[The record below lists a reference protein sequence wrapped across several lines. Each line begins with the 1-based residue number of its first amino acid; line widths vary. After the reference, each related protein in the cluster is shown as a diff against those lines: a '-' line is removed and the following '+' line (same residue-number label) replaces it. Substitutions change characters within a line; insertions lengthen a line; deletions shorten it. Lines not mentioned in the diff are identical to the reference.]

1 MTLVVIKRTFLPP
14 AVKPKPKGWDSPK
27 NFPYRPKTENPYAK
41 RQRGTKLEHLAFLA
55 AGFPVSNIAAAMGH
69 TLEVHLES
77 YARFIPD
84 ATADLYAK
92 RNAAP
97 KAA

>member
-1 MTLVVIKRTFLPP
+1 M
-14 AVKPKPKGWDSPK
+14 PKDNG
-27 NFPYRPKTENPYAK
+27 E
-41 RQRGTKLEHLAFLA
+41 TKLEDLAFLA
-55 AGFPVSNIAAAMGH
+55 TGFPVSNIAAAMGH

-84 ATADLYAK
+84 GIADLYAK

>member
-1 MTLVVIKRTFLPP
+1 MEVF
-14 AVKPKPKGWDSPK
+14 
-27 NFPYRPKTENPYAK
+27 
-41 RQRGTKLEHLAFLA
+41 H
-55 AGFPVSNIAAAMGH
+55 GFPVSNIAAAMGH

-84 ATADLYAK
+84 GIADLYAK